1 MTKQK
6 TLSRVR
12 LGPSVEL
19 NVNSMIF
26 LFQGKSSSL
35 SSETIDRARRS
46 GTGLATKSS
55 NQQANELTEI
65 RKEIKKNLEKM
76 RDENLRV
83 CSSPLGSV
91 SNLDAAFISVS
102 FLISF
107 FMD

>member
-1 MTKQK
+1 
-6 TLSRVR
+6 
-12 LGPSVEL
+12 
-19 NVNSMIF
+19 MIFF

-46 GTGLATKSS
+46 GTGLATKNS

-76 RDENLRV
+76 MEENLRV

-91 SNLDAAFISVS
+91 SNLEGEERERQCVS
-102 FLISF
+102 KLTNQITQKKVGHEEKL
-107 FMD
+107 